1 MVAAAYLYRASGVQ
15 FSGKEISEK
24 RNGAERLR
32 ERIAGCA
39 AFNNH
44 GAGAQVL
51 IKALLAQVDGAHKA
65 WISCIK
71 FGFTRKSVLPAPL
84 PPMTR

>member
-1 MVAAAYLYRASGVQ
+1 MKGFIWWLLFICIGHHRASGVQ

-51 IKALLAQVDGAHKA
+51 IKALLAQVDGAHEA

-71 FGFTRKSVLPAPL
+71 FGLQVDGPV
-84 PPMTR
+84 